1 MSPRKIVIVN
11 SEVRKAWNV
20 SIWYYLEKRG
30 DRTMSRDD
38 KTDGSTLNGSLT
50 KEPKGS
56 QLHLRTYV
64 NTFSE
69 ELNEEI
75 ISHSPSLLAFI
86 SGEQI
91 IDWKSPLVHENYKEY
106 QDDFLKFYY
115 DDAISLQESNQL
127 LREFW
132 PKNGPVWDGI
142 GIVKGTKQKG
152 LILVEA
158 KAHIRE
164 TSSKIRATSE
174 QSISLIT
181 QTISDTKKQ
190 FATRESN
197 TPLTPWLNG
206 YYQLANRLAY
216 LYLLNQKL
224 QIPTWLIQVH
234 FIEDRTHINTSK
246 KQWIAHYQKVF
257 KTLGISHSASLL
269 SRLVIMYLPA
279 KQKLE

>member
-1 MSPRKIVIVN
+1 M
-11 SEVRKAWNV
+11 
-20 SIWYYLEKRG
+20 
-30 DRTMSRDD
+30 
-38 KTDGSTLNGSLT
+38 
-50 KEPKGS
+50 
-56 QLHLRTYV
+56 
-64 NTFSE
+64 
-69 ELNEEI
+69 NEEI

-86 SGEQI
+86 PREQI
-91 IDWKSPLVHENYKEY
+91 IDWKSPLVHEEYREY

-115 DDAISLQESNQL
+115 NDAISLQESNQL

-142 GIVKGTKQKG
+142 GIVEGAEQKG

-174 QSISLIT
+174 LSISQIT
-181 QTISDTKKQ
+181 ETITVTQKQ
-190 FATRESN
+190 FGSTTYN
-197 TPLTPWLNG
+197 TSITPWLNE
-206 YYQLANRLAY
+206 YYQLDRLAY

-234 FIEDRTHINTSK
+234 FIGDSTHINTSK
-246 KQWIAHYQKVF
+246 EQWIAHYQKVF

-269 SRLVIMYLPA
+269 SQLVIMYLPA